1 MVQGL
6 VFKHEHGRAKTFS
19 KKFKEHPQA
28 RAEAAPLACL
38 YYRPNLEKLKE
49 ISQQFE
55 KNFHSRAWANASP
68 RFGIED
74 RVRA

>member
-1 MVQGL
+1 
-6 VFKHEHGRAKTFS
+6 
-19 KKFKEHPQA
+19 
-28 RAEAAPLACL
+28 L